1 MRFITII
8 LLTLSFCLD
17 AFSQPL
23 CRIQRYDENDGL
35 PQWHITQMTQDRQG
49 LIWLATWNGLCRFDG
64 YQFRGFKA
72 HVGDGNDIATDR
84 IRSVWMTADGNIGCR
99 VDDDAY
105 LFNLKN
111 YRFEQR
117 RQMPTRGFNA
127 KSVKQDRPFKY
138 KDAQGV
144 TWTVYHDGR
153 LTYSLVGGKE
163 IAYGNKA
170 FLESVNFCMPD
181 RQGNLWVVATS
192 GIYRLNFPKQRG
204 CIMRNAQQIETKAF
218 FIDRHRRY
226 WIATKE
232 DNAVKIFNS
241 DNSFAGYLAPNGNI
255 VKTREKLPVPV
266 YCMKQTA
273 NGDIWIGSKPGG
285 LFRLREIKGGLP
297 YRMEKIQGLSCND
310 VYDIAADRWGR
321 LWIATLG
328 GGICCAENPTA
339 AQPRVIKPFSGL
351 RYYPRKAAQKVRK
364 LFITKHD
371 VMLAASTDG
380 LLVCKLEKGNAVK
393 NMRFRCHTRE
403 ADRKDA
409 LSCSATMNIA
419 QDYKGRV
426 FVSTESGGVNMITSS
441 NLLASKLS
449 FRHFNKESGLST
461 DVAVSVVPFGKR
473 MLAVGSNNIVIFSPD
488 NGSSETF
495 GKSFF
500 LSECRFS
507 EALPIVLP
515 DGRWLFGMQDGLFA
529 VSPTDLH
536 KSSYSP
542 SIALTGLSVQGKEK
556 DCAVNALDT
565 LVLGSSERSIT
576 LSFAALDFTP
586 EADIRYA
593 FALVKDG
600 EEYNM
605 AWNNI
610 GSDHSATLLDLA
622 PGTYRLLV
630 KSTNAD
636 GIWTNNSRE
645 ITIIVTPTF
654 LETTFAHVLILLLVI
669 SIIGGTVYTYIYI
682 RRIKRQQHEVL
693 EAYLSLLNAD
703 KEDELKNSNQP
714 AAPQLSEEDDRMMR
728 RISAFLEEN
737 ISNADI
743 GVGDM
748 AEAAAVSRSGLQ
760 RKMKQIMGVTP
771 VDFLKEARIKH
782 ACKLLDT
789 TQKSV
794 SEIAF
799 ACGFSDPKYFS
810 RCFKASTGKSPTEY
824 RR

>member
-255 VKTREKLPVPV
+255 VKTKEKLPVPV

-364 LFITKHD
+364 LFITEHD

-409 LSCSATMNIA
+409 LSCSATMNIS

-426 FVSTESGGVNMITSS
+426 FVSTESGGVNMITNS

-461 DVAVSVVPFGKR
+461 DVAVSVVPFGRR

>member
-255 VKTREKLPVPV
+255 VKTKEKLPVPV

-364 LFITKHD
+364 LFITEHD

-409 LSCSATMNIA
+409 LSCSATMNIS

-426 FVSTESGGVNMITSS
+426 FVSTESGGVNMITNS

>member
-1 MRFITII
+1 MRYITVI
-8 LLTLSFCLD
+8 LLTIYFCLD
-17 AFSQPL
+17 TFSQPL

-35 PQWHITQMTQDRQG
+35 TQWHVTQMTQDRQG

-72 HVGDGNDIATDR
+72 HVGDGNNIATDR
-84 IRSVWMTADGNIGCR
+84 IRSVWMAADGNLGCK
-99 VDDDAY
+99 VDDDVF

-111 YRFEQR
+111 YRFEAKPQLA
-117 RQMPTRGFNA
+117 TRGLNGKA
-127 KSVKQDRPFKY
+127 VKQDRPFKY

-144 TWTVYHDGR
+144 VWTVYHDGR
-153 LTYSLVGGKE
+153 LTYSLSGGKE
-163 IAYGNKA
+163 TAYGDRNV
-170 FLESVNFCMPD
+170 LESANFCMPD
-181 RQGNLWVVATS
+181 KQGNLWVVATS
-192 GIYRLNFPKQRG
+192 GIYRLNFPRHRG
-204 CIMRNAQQIETKAF
+204 TIVRYPQQIETKAF

-232 DNAVKIFNS
+232 DNAVKIFNG

-255 VKTREKLPVPV
+255 VKTKVRLDAPV
-266 YCMKQTA
+266 YCMKQVG

-285 LFRLREIKGGLP
+285 LFRLREMNGGAA
-297 YRMEKIQGLSCND
+297 YRMERIHGLTCND
-310 VYDIAADRWGR
+310 VYDIAEDHWGR

-328 GGICCAENPTA
+328 GGICCVENPTA
-339 AQPRVIKPFSGL
+339 VQPRIIKPFSGM
-351 RYYPRKAAQKVRK
+351 RYYPRKMAQKVRK
-364 LFITKHD
+364 LFITKNN

-380 LLVCKLEKGNAVK
+380 LLACKLVKGNGVK
-393 NMRFRCHTRE
+393 GMHFRCHTRE

-419 QDYKGRV
+419 QDYRGRI
-426 FVSTESGGVNMITSS
+426 FISTESGGVNMITSS
-441 NLLASKLS
+441 DLLAPKLS

-461 DVAVSVVPFGKR
+461 DVAISVVPFGKR

-488 NGSSETF
+488 DGSCVTF

-515 DGRWLFGMQDGLFA
+515 DGRWGFGMQDGLFTIA
-529 VSPTDLH
+529 PKELR

-542 SIALTGLSVQGKEK
+542 AIALTGLSVQGKEK

-565 LVLGSSERSIT
+565 LVLDSHERSLT

-600 EEYNM
+600 AEDNV

-610 GSDHSATLLDLA
+610 GSDHSATLLDLD

-636 GIWTNNSRE
+636 GIWTNNMRG
-645 ITIIVTPTF
+645 ITVVVTPTF
-654 LETTFAHVLILLLVI
+654 WETTLAHVLILLFVI
-669 SIIGGTVYTYIYI
+669 SFIGGTAYTFIYI
-682 RRIKRQQHEVL
+682 RRIKRQRHEVL

-703 KEDELKNSNQP
+703 KEDKRRDSEQP
-714 AAPQLSEEDDRMMR
+714 VVPKLSEEDDQMMR
-728 RISAFLEEN
+728 RISAFVEEN
-737 ISNADI
+737 IANADI

-771 VDFLKEARIKH
+771 IDFLKEARIKH
-782 ACKLLDT
+782 ACKLLET
-789 TQKSV
+789 TQKNV

-799 ACGFSDPKYFS
+799 ACGYTDPKYFS

>member
-163 IAYGNKA
+163 IAYENKA

-426 FVSTESGGVNMITSS
+426 FVSTESGGVNMITNS

-461 DVAVSVVPFGKR
+461 DVAVSVVPFGRR

>member
-1 MRFITII
+1 MRFIAVII
-8 LLTLSFCLD
+8 FTLYFCLD
-17 AFSQPL
+17 TFSQPL

-35 PQWHITQMTQDRQG
+35 TQWHVTQMTQDRQG

-72 HVGDGNDIATDR
+72 HVGDGNAIATDR
-84 IRSVWMTADGNIGCR
+84 IRSVWMAADGNLGCK
-99 VDDDAY
+99 VDDDVF

-111 YRFEQR
+111 YRFESR
-117 RQMPTRGFNA
+117 PHMTARGANA
-127 KSVKQDRPFKY
+127 KAVKADRPFKY

-153 LTYSLVGGKE
+153 LTYSLSGGKE
-163 IAYGNKA
+163 QTYGDNKM
-170 FLESVNFCMPD
+170 LESANFCMPD

-192 GIYRLNFPKQRG
+192 GIYRLNFPKHKGSIVRYP
-204 CIMRNAQQIETKAF
+204 QQIETKAF
-218 FIDRHRRY
+218 LVDRRKRY

-232 DNAVKIFNS
+232 DNTVKVFNG

-255 VKTREKLPVPV
+255 VKTKEKINFPV
-266 YCMKQTA
+266 YCMRQTPD
-273 NGDIWIGSKPGG
+273 GDIWIGSKPGG
-285 LFRLREIKGGLP
+285 LFRLREKNGGAA
-297 YRMEKIQGLSCND
+297 YCMEKIQGLSCND
-310 VYDIAADRWGR
+310 VYDIAEDRWGR

-328 GGICCAENPTA
+328 GGVCCVENPKA
-339 AQPRVIKPFSGL
+339 RQPRIIKPFSGM
-351 RYYPRKAAQKVRK
+351 RYYPRKTAQKVRK
-364 LFITKHD
+364 LFITKND

-380 LLVCKLEKGNAVK
+380 LLVCQLKEGNAVR
-393 NMRFRCHTRE
+393 NMRFCCHTRE
-403 ADRKDA
+403 ADRRDA

-419 QDYKGRV
+419 EDYRGRI
-426 FVSTESGGVNMITSS
+426 FVSTESGGVNMITSG
-441 NLLASKLS
+441 NLLSPKLS
-449 FRHFNKESGLST
+449 FRHFNKESGLPT
-461 DVAVSVVPFGKR
+461 DVALSVVPFGKR
-473 MLAVGSNNIVIFSPD
+473 MLLVGSNNIVIFSPD

-500 LSECRFS
+500 MSECRFS
-507 EALPIVLP
+507 EALPVVLP
-515 DGRWLFGMQDGLFA
+515 DGRWLFGMQDGMFA
-529 VSPTDLH
+529 VAPKELK

-542 SIALTGLSVQGKEK
+542 AIALTGLSVQGAEK

-565 LVLGSSERSIT
+565 LVLDSHERSLT

-586 EADIRYA
+586 EADIKYA
-593 FALVKDG
+593 FTLVKDG
-600 EEYNM
+600 GGDNVI
-605 AWNNI
+605 WNNI
-610 GSDHSATLLDLA
+610 GSDHSATLLDLD

-636 GIWTNNSRE
+636 GMWTNNTRK
-645 ITIIVTPTF
+645 IIVIVAPTF
-654 LETTFAHVLILLLVI
+654 WETTFARVLILLLVV
-669 SIIGGTVYTYIYI
+669 SFIGGSAYTFIYI
-682 RRIKRQQHEVL
+682 RRIKRQRHEVL

-703 KEDELKNSNQP
+703 KEGGSMEDSQP
-714 AAPQLSEEDDRMMR
+714 VVTKLSEEDDQMMR
-728 RISAFLEEN
+728 RISAFVEEN
-737 ISNADI
+737 IANADI

-771 VDFLKEARIKH
+771 IDFLKEARIKH
-782 ACKLLDT
+782 ACKLLTT
-789 TQKSV
+789 TQMNV

-799 ACGFSDPKYFS
+799 ACGYSDPKYFS